1 MIDFKN
7 CVWTLSCRTNG
18 FVYVLL
24 LLMLSQQQIW
34 SFCQVMQRLNDGL
47 VAGLLQEEFEDS
59 AGNVVT
65 KKIYEDLRRQGL
77 LWTQCNML
85 FWCIASETVS
95 RDRRS
100 VCGWLECEP
109 LTWSLVLAPVAAK
122 QDAKNYG
129 EFAACW
135 RDGSQCLVA
144 IGFLSHLVKKK
155 LILKTITFRTG
166 VYGVPWQIVP
176 VNLFFST
183 YAITFHQH
191 YRQTW

>member
-1 MIDFKN
+1 M
-7 CVWTLSCRTNG
+7 
-18 FVYVLL
+18 VLL
-24 LLMLSQQQIW
+24 LVCYRKSLKTPQATSW
-34 SFCQVMQRLNDGL
+34 
-47 VAGLLQEEFEDS
+47 
-59 AGNVVT
+59 
-65 KKIYEDLRRQGL
+65 RRRYMRIFADKA
-77 LWTQCNML
+77 C
-85 FWCIASETVS
+85 CERSIASETVS

-176 VNLFFST
+176 VNLFFLT
-183 YAITFHQH
+183 YVITFHQH